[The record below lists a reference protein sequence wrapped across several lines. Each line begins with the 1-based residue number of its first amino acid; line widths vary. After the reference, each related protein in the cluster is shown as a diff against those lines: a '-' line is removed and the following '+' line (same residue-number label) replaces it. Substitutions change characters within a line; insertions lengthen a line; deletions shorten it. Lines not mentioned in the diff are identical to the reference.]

1 MKVQESST
9 AVEPFGL
16 LRRQSGFTL
25 IESLVL
31 VVVIV
36 VLVLSVYI
44 GVIYA
49 ERQLLQDYRD
59 RVATLLVTGELEM
72 EYYRHSRSKPFE
84 LQVNKEYVIDDSNPN
99 HILRGK
105 MTITQVAAQET
116 SNQQLLNFVYL
127 NAVMRWIDPSNQKER
142 TISMREDYF
151 M

>member
-49 ERQLLQDYRD
+49 ERQLLHD
-59 RVATLLVTGELEM
+59 L
-72 EYYRHSRSKPFE
+72 S
-84 LQVNKEYVIDDSNPN
+84 
-99 HILRGK
+99 
-105 MTITQVAAQET
+105 
-116 SNQQLLNFVYL
+116 
-127 NAVMRWIDPSNQKER
+127 
-142 TISMREDYF
+142 
-151 M
+151 